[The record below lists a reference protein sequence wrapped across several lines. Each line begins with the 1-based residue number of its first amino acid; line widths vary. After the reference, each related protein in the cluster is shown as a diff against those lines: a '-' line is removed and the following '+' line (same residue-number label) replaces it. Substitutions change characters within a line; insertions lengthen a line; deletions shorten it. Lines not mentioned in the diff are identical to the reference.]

1 MEELFFLKIKFKK
14 KKYFNEMKNF
24 KICSFKLFEIQNISD
39 NCFFYKIGIKSFRKI
54 ITQRNLNNA
63 LSYYK
68 KKNRKKLNYININLF
83 KYFKFIK
90 TTGAHVSDG
99 VLLTY
104 NYKINKK
111 IIKNHEIYSV
121 LRKFLN
127 V

>member
-1 MEELFFLKIKFKK
+1 MEELFFFKNKVQK
-14 KKYFNEMKNF
+14 KKYFNVMKNF

-39 NCFFYKIGIKSFRKI
+39 NCFFYKIGIKSSRKI
-54 ITQRNLNNA
+54 VTQRNLNNA

-68 KKNRKKLNYININLF
+68 KKNGKKLNYININLF

-104 NYKINKK
+104 NHKINKK
-111 IIKNHEIYSV
+111 KSKITKYITS
-121 LRKFLN
+121 
-127 V
+127 

>member
-1 MEELFFLKIKFKK
+1 
-14 KKYFNEMKNF
+14 MKNF

-39 NCFFYKIGIKSFRKI
+39 NCFFYKIGIKSSRKI
-54 ITQRNLNNA
+54 VTQRNLNNA

-68 KKNRKKLNYININLF
+68 KKMEKTKLYNINLF

-104 NYKINKK
+104 NHKINKK
-111 IIKNHEIYSV
+111 KIKNHEIYNI